1 MRVLVL
7 YAHPVDTS
15 YCSALHERVVA
26 ALREGG
32 HEVDDCDLHAEGFD
46 PVLSR
51 GERLRY
57 HDVPGNMA
65 AVAPYERL
73 KAADALVIVS
83 PVWNFGFPAILKG
96 FFDRVFLPGVSFSL
110 DDGRAR
116 GELRNIGRVV
126 MVTSY
131 GGSYFRALLM
141 GDPPR
146 KLVTRMIRG
155 AVRPFARIR
164 YLAHYGMNQ
173 STQASRIAFLRRVER
188 EMRAF

>member
-26 ALREGG
+26 SLREGG

-51 GERLRY
+51 SERLSY
-57 HDVPGNMA
+57 HDVPANTSS
-65 AVAPYERL
+65 VARYVERL

-110 DDGRAR
+110 DEGRSR
-116 GELRNIGRVV
+116 G
-126 MVTSY
+126 SY
-131 GGSYFRALLM
+131 GGSHFRALLM

-146 KLVTRMIRG
+146 KLVTRMLRG

-173 STQASRIAFLRRVER
+173 STQASRAAFLRRVEQ